1 MYAGAVAALL
11 ARGSGATPWGWQLV
25 HDALHHRDGELGELV
40 QRPLDQ
46 PPALLHLRERSRSAT
61 AGETPVGVNQNK
73 IRSVRRARFE
83 KRWLQEVRHQGNNRS
98 CTMCAG
104 ALPRFCS
111 GAGNRLGK
119 GC

>member
-46 PPALLHLRERSRSAT
+46 PPALLHLREGSRPAT
-61 AGETPVGVNQNK
+61 AGETPVG
-73 IRSVRRARFE
+73 E
-83 KRWLQEVRHQGNNRS
+83 KTR
-98 CTMCAG
+98 T
-104 ALPRFCS
+104 
-111 GAGNRLGK
+111 RLGASGEHGLRRGGFK
-119 GC
+119 R